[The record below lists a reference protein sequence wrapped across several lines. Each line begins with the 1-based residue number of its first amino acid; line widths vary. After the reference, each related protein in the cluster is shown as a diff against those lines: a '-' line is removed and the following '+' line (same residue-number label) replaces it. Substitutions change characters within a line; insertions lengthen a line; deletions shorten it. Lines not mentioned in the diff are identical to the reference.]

1 LLLNPQELFFSIF
14 IGTMTNTLK
23 IPRPVFYLGIIVLLV
38 ILLGWFF
45 FNILIYFVISF
56 VIATILRP
64 FCNYLSNTQIFNFRV
79 PQVVAVLISFLV
91 LIVCLSLFIT
101 LFIPLVTEQVQ
112 VLTRLDYNELYL
124 RVTMPLKNL
133 EDFMIRN
140 GYTLG
145 KEGFIVDSLR
155 NSIVSIFD
163 QVDFQTIFNN
173 LISFTGNFLIG
184 LLAVVFI
191 TFFLLYE
198 KGIVRKQFIALIP
211 NQYFEISIVA
221 IYKIEKLLSNY
232 LLGLLFQMFAI
243 FSIAS
248 FGLSLLGIRY
258 ALTIALFAAVSNLI
272 PYAGPVLG
280 AAFGVIVGV
289 STGDFMMDTSA
300 IWLMVLKILA
310 VFSVVQL
317 TDNLLLQPLI
327 FSKSVKAHPLEIFVI
342 IFVGANL
349 AGILGMIVAIPVYTV
364 IKVSIKELYS
374 GYKKYYIF
382 NR

>member
-1 LLLNPQELFFSIF
+1 MNPQELFFSIF

-300 IWLMVLKILA
+300 IWFMVLKILA

>member
-1 LLLNPQELFFSIF
+1 MALDLSRAFFF
-14 IGTMTNTLK
+14 YFYGMTNTLK
-23 IPRPVFYLGIIVLLV
+23 IPRPVFYLGIIVLLAV
-38 ILLGWFF
+38 LLGWFF
-45 FNILIYFVISF
+45 FNILIYFIISF
-56 VIATILRP
+56 VIATVLRP
-64 FCNYLSNTQIFNFRV
+64 FCNYIGNTQIFNLRT
-79 PQVVAVLISFLV
+79 PKVVAVLISFLV
-91 LIVCLSLFIT
+91 LVVCLSLFIT

-112 VLTRLDYNELYL
+112 VLTRLDYSELYI
-124 RVTMPLKNL
+124 RVTTPLKNM
-133 EDFMIRN
+133 ENFMIRN
-140 GYTLG
+140 GYTMG
-145 KEGFIVDSLR
+145 EEGFIVNSLR
-155 NSIVSIFD
+155 SSIVSLFEQIN
-163 QVDFQTIFNN
+163 FQTIFNN

-198 KGIVRKQFIALIP
+198 TGIVRKQFIAIIP

-248 FGLSLLGIRY
+248 FGLSLFGIRY

-272 PYAGPVLG
+272 PYAGPIMGTV
-280 AAFGVIVGV
+280 FGVIVGV
-289 STGDFMMDTSA
+289 STGNFMMDTSA
-300 IWLMVLKILA
+300 IWLMVVKILT

-349 AGILGMIVAIPVYTV
+349 AGILGMVVAIPVYTV
-364 IKVSIKELYS
+364 VKVSIKELYS

>member
-1 LLLNPQELFFSIF
+1 
-14 IGTMTNTLK
+14 MTNTIK
-23 IPRPVFYLGIIVLLV
+23 IPRLAFYLGVIVLLI

-45 FNILIYFVISF
+45 FNILIYFIISF

-64 FCNYLSNTQIFNFRV
+64 LCNYISNTQIFNFRI
-79 PQVVAVLISFLV
+79 PQVVAVLVSFLV

-124 RVTMPLKNL
+124 RVTTPLKNM

-145 KEGFIVDSLR
+145 EEGFIVNSLR
-155 NSIVSIFD
+155 SSIVSLFD
-163 QVDFQTIFNN
+163 QINFQTLFNN

-198 KGIVRKQFIALIP
+198 KGIVRKQFIAIIP

-280 AAFGVIVGV
+280 TVFGVIVGV
-289 STGDFMMDTSA
+289 STGDFLMDSSGF
-300 IWLMVLKILA
+300 WLMIMKILA

>member
-1 LLLNPQELFFSIF
+1 
-14 IGTMTNTLK
+14 
-23 IPRPVFYLGIIVLLV
+23 
-38 ILLGWFF
+38 
-45 FNILIYFVISF
+45 
-56 VIATILRP
+56 
-64 FCNYLSNTQIFNFRV
+64 
-79 PQVVAVLISFLV
+79 
-91 LIVCLSLFIT
+91 
-101 LFIPLVTEQVQ
+101 
-112 VLTRLDYNELYL
+112 
-124 RVTMPLKNL
+124 MPLKNL